1 MIDSAEL
8 QPWVIYFTQGQKVS
22 PCLFCC
28 SEPGLLLWLPMC
40 YLWRPSYSNSKASCS
55 FTDRNCSICEQ
66 EHQSNTIVQAVGQR
80 AGAVVGSFADLAVF
94 QLCTRTSPGPA
105 AMGIAV
111 AGLGDGILE

>member
-1 MIDSAEL
+1 M
-8 QPWVIYFTQGQKVS
+8 VIAKLVAVS
-22 PCLFCC
+22 QT
-28 SEPGLLLWLPMC
+28 EIA
-40 YLWRPSYSNSKASCS
+40 PSVNRNTKA
-55 FTDRNCSICEQ
+55 TL
-66 EHQSNTIVQAVGQR
+66 VQAVGQR